1 MKGKPEILIV
11 DDQVQNLELLEV
23 YLASQGYDVVR
34 ATSGAEALEKL
45 YAKAIDLILLDV
57 MMPEINGFEVIRKVR
72 LNAAFAQ
79 IPIILVTA
87 LRETKDRVRG
97 IEAGCDDFISKP
109 IDRQELLARVR
120 SLLKIKAYH
129 DLMSDYRIE
138 LEEAKTTAD
147 AAREYIESIID
158 TVREPLIVLD
168 HDLRIMK
175 VNGSFYNVFKSTDRE
190 TIGQRI
196 FDLGNGQWNIPK
208 LRELL
213 ENILPGEKAFD
224 NFEVEHDFAIIGKRI
239 MLLNARKING
249 SAGMAGVILLAI
261 EDITERRCSEE
272 RIELMATH
280 DSLTGLPNRTL
291 YADRLRAAL
300 IHAQREQGKAGIAM
314 LDLDY
319 FKDVN
324 DTHGHDVGDILLKMA
339 AQRLSSTLRK
349 GDSVARFGGDEF
361 VLIFSDLAEKEDAA
375 LIAQKLTDS
384 LRAPFRIGAYE
395 LAMTASIGIALYP
408 DDGMVGGVL
417 LKNADIAMHKAKQA
431 GRAQYQFY
439 EQDKRLAE

>member
-1 MKGKPEILIV
+1 M
-11 DDQVQNLELLEV
+11 
-23 YLASQGYDVVR
+23 
-34 ATSGAEALEKL
+34 
-45 YAKAIDLILLDV
+45 
-57 MMPEINGFEVIRKVR
+57 
-72 LNAAFAQ
+72 
-79 IPIILVTA
+79 
-87 LRETKDRVRG
+87 
-97 IEAGCDDFISKP
+97 
-109 IDRQELLARVR
+109 
-120 SLLKIKAYH
+120 
-129 DLMSDYRIE
+129 MSDYRIE

-349 GDSVARFGGDEF
+349 GDSVARFEGDEF
-361 VLIFSDLAEKEDAA
+361 VLIFSDLAEKADAA

-408 DDGMVGGVL
+408 DDGMDGGVL
-417 LKNADIAMHKAKQA
+417 LKNADIAMYKAKQA